1 MITMEREESP
11 RKEFREII
19 YESGKAMGLDDFP
32 SILLSVLQS
41 EKEGISLGEL
51 AEITGYSLSNLSTTI
66 KGMENNGMVKK
77 FKKPGSRKVYV
88 VMDKDI
94 TGFFIELQKKRYRQS
109 LKPSLKKI
117 PEIIN
122 KYKDNEKYEDEL
134 EMVHDYYKQIIFIA
148 EETKKFI
155 ESLENRKQNP

>member
-11 RKEFREII
+11 KQEFREIV
-19 YESGKAMGLDDFP
+19 YESCKAIGLDDFP
-32 SILLSVLQS
+32 SRLISVLQS

-66 KGMENNGMVKK
+66 KGMEDRDMVKK
-77 FKKPGSRKVYV
+77 FKKPGSRKMYV

-94 TGFFIELQKKRYRQS
+94 TSFFIELQKKRYQQS
-109 LKPSLKKI
+109 LKPSLNKI
-117 PEIIN
+117 PEIIK
-122 KYKDNEKYEDEL
+122 KYKDTEEFEEEL
-134 EMVHDYYKQIIFIA
+134 LMITDYYKQTLFMA

-155 ESLENRKQNP
+155 HALENRD

>member
-1 MITMEREESP
+1 MKAEDSIVH
-11 RKEFREII
+11 EFREIV
-19 YESGKAMGLDDFP
+19 YESCKAIGLDDLP
-32 SILLSVLQS
+32 SRLISVLQS

-66 KGMENNGMVKK
+66 KGMEDNQMVKK
-77 FKKPGSRKVYV
+77 FKKPRSRKIFV

-94 TGFFIELQKKRYRQS
+94 TSFFIELQKKRYQQS

-117 PEIIN
+117 PEIIRRYEGN
-122 KYKDNEKYEDEL
+122 DKYQDEL
-134 EMVHDYYKQIIFIA
+134 VIIKNYYQQTLIIA

-155 ESLENRKQNP
+155 KALENLEKNNK